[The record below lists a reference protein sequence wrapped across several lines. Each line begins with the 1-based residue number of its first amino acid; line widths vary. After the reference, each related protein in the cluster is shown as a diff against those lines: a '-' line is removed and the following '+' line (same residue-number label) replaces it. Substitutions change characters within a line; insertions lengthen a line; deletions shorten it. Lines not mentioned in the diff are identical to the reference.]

1 MGNGTQKYD
10 PPGKG
15 WFAIKG
21 RQKGDRQLAEQMKG
35 LEKLL
40 PMARGATVL
49 DLGCAEGL
57 IALNLI
63 DAGAGLADGL
73 ESVESRVATGREI
86 AGDRPMRF
94 HVADLERFHTDPPQG
109 LLPEYDLVLLLSIA
123 HKMPE
128 PGRFI
133 AAAAARCR
141 KALAVR
147 LPAPVIK
154 DVRSRY
160 VPCDVP
166 RLLLELGFGA
176 LWFAEGPRGEWVGV
190 FGRQGR
196 SE

>member
-21 RQKGDRQLAEQMKG
+21 RQKGDRRPSEQMIG
-35 LEKLL
+35 LERLL
-40 PMARGATVL
+40 DLAPGASVL

-57 IALNLI
+57 IALRMI
-63 DAGAGLADGL
+63 DAGATEADGL
-73 ESVESRVATGREI
+73 ESVASRVETGREI
-86 AGDRPMRF
+86 AAGRPMRF
-94 HVADLERFHTDPPQG
+94 HVTDLERFHTDPPAD
-109 LLPEYDLVLLLSIA
+109 LLPEYDLVLVLSIA
-123 HKMPE
+123 HKMPQ
-128 PGRFI
+128 PGAFL

-141 KALAVR
+141 KAMAVR

-154 DVRSRY
+154 DARSRY

-190 FGRQGR
+190 FGRQG
-196 SE
+196 